1 MERAISS
8 GLLASNAIL
17 NQEGL
22 QRRTLLTVKP
32 KGMLS
37 LLT

>member
-1 MERAISS
+1 MERAVSS

-17 NQEGL
+17 HQEGL
-22 QRRTLLTVKP
+22 QRRTLLTVQP

-37 LLT
+37 ILT